1 MSFTGDLEHLP
12 IVDVI
17 QLLNATRKSGVL
29 GVRGRKGESQ
39 LVFRDG
45 YIISASHLNNTLRIG
60 QVLVERGAITEDNLE
75 RALEEQSKSGSKRR
89 PLIGTLLEMGLVK
102 EKDAYAGL
110 QALIEMTIVEIL
122 TWKRGAFILDPR
134 PDQATD
140 GYQYC
145 PKDISREISID
156 TQGVLMD
163 SLRIFDEKVRDGE
176 MSLED
181 DSKEEPEITEDD
193 LGLADLDQMERRIP
207 GVFASLDDRSTIS
220 PEPLQDPSAKE
231 PEFNPVR
238 RLNEV
243 IAALPHLRSAPEVA
257 LAQLGYVG
265 YIFDR
270 ALTLVVRQGEAIAE
284 KGIGIKAPKLA
295 GALPVPGIRI
305 PLAESSFIREIVESG
320 RPYCDSEYDETFKKY
335 LLDRIGAPMA
345 GKILLLPV
353 RSSGKT
359 IFLTYA
365 DFGSRSEREIPLELL
380 NMLAGQ
386 TGQALENLSRRR
398 RQEKKTGKE
407 PLPDH

>member
-39 LVFRDG
+39 LVFMDG

-75 RALEEQSKSGSKRR
+75 RALEEQSKAGSKRK
-89 PLIGTLLEMGLVK
+89 PLIGTLLEMGLVE

-110 QALIEMTIVEIL
+110 QSLIEMTIVEIL
-122 TWKRGAFILDPR
+122 TWKRGTFVLDTGPA
-134 PDQATD
+134 PAAD

-145 PKDISREISID
+145 PRDISREISID

-163 SLRIFDEKVRDGE
+163 SLRIFDEKMRDGE
-176 MSLED
+176 LSLED
-181 DSKEEPEITEDD
+181 DAEEEPEITEDD

-207 GVFASLDDRSTIS
+207 GVFVSLDDRPTESVHAAK
-220 PEPLQDPSAKE
+220 EVAAKE
-231 PEFNPVR
+231 PEINPVR

-243 IAALPHLRSAPEVA
+243 IAALPRLRSAPEVA
-257 LAQLGYVG
+257 QAQLGYVG
-265 YIFDR
+265 DIFER
-270 ALTLVVRQGEAIAE
+270 ALTLVVRQGETIAE
-284 KGIGIKAPKLA
+284 KGIGIKTSRVA
-295 GALPVPGIRI
+295 GVVPVPGIRI
-305 PLAESSFIREIVESG
+305 PLAESSILRQAVESG
-320 RPYCDSEYDETFKKY
+320 CLYCGSEHDEAFKKY
-335 LLDRIGAPMA
+335 LLDRIGAPVA
-345 GKILLLPV
+345 EKILLLPV

-365 DFGSRSEREIPLELL
+365 DFGSRPEREVPVELL
-380 NMLAGQ
+380 NMLAAQ

-398 RQEKKTGKE
+398 LKQKETGT
-407 PLPDH
+407 DRAG